1 LDAVNGKEYVRML
14 CRAVDLGGLHQV
26 IFISH
31 TPLVWEIAD
40 CILSVLDGGIVVATQ
55 EVAVAE

>member
-1 LDAVNGKEYVRML
+1 ML